1 MIIWITIISVLI
13 LAPCMIYLTKEISKL
28 GDKEDEINIKWD
40 REKVEKALMDS
51 KKENKDPEE

>member
-1 MIIWITIISVLI
+1 
-13 LAPCMIYLTKEISKL
+13 MIYLTKEISKL